1 MDAEHSR
8 SRIVRNQE
16 GDTALAELDALDLAK
31 LVLSLLRGDAVDSEA
46 ALGVVDKAE
55 VLASLLDGDDVHEA
69 GGVGDVGADLAVDLD
84 EALHH
89 DGLGLTAVQGVLQT
103 VTDEDDERHAV
114 AELVGT
120 GRRLGSIG
128 TGQLVQE
135 PVRGRAEAL
144 LVLLTVGA
152 NMLELSASGRLRE
165 STPPVRSVLPPLKNA
180 I

>member
-31 LVLSLLRGDAVDSEA
+31 LVLSLLRGDAVDGEA
-46 ALGVVDKAE
+46 ALGVVNEAE
-55 VLASLLDGDDVHEA
+55 VLAGLLDGDDVHEPS
-69 GGVGDVGADLAVDLD
+69 GVGDVGADLAVDLD

-89 DGLGLTAVQGVLQT
+89 DGLGLTAVEGILQP
-103 VTDEDDERHAV
+103 VADEDDERHAV
-114 AELVGT
+114 AKLVGT
-120 GRRLGSIG
+120 GRRLGSVG

-135 PVRGRAEAL
+135 PVRRRAEAL

-152 NMLELSASGRLRE
+152 VQLVLNPANTNRE
-165 STPPVRSVLPPLKNA
+165 IHRFALFCFRSNDPT
-180 I
+180 